1 MNKEIINTIIGVIGG
16 IIANII
22 WYFFTKKWLWNYNIP
37 VWIWVSLSIGVYV
50 IYKFIQYRKF
60 NKKLQGI
67 ISEYKEGSIGSSFP
81 YTWEYKKSKGPYS
94 VYGYE
99 PYNFK
104 VTEETKVMLSEP
116 NARIFSGH
124 YVPDYVLKRYI
135 QIQIVY
141 MMNKKLQPYLKES
154 LQFLNYAQDEHKH
167 KVLD

>member
-1 MNKEIINTIIGVIGG
+1 MNKEIKNTIIGVIGG

-22 WYFFTKKWLWNYNIP
+22 WYFFTKEWLWNYNIP
-37 VWIWVSLSIGVYV
+37 VWIWGSLSIGVYV

-60 NKKLQGI
+60 NKKLHGI
-67 ISEYKEGSIGSSFP
+67 ISEYKEGMIGSSFP
-81 YTWEYKKSKGPYS
+81 YTWEYRKSKGPYS

-154 LQFLNYAQDEHKH
+154 LQFLNYAQDAYKH